1 MKRVSLVK
9 RAILVT
15 WMHRFAAAC
24 LILAVASPVWAETPQ
39 PPADLTRL
47 PLAALISESEELGL
61 PTKFLRDLPPDFVT
75 VTFEDLHRWAAEYHP
90 EEHHMVLNRALSFN
104 QAAGTLRPLTKM
116 TPLEVGNLYHE
127 LYHAYMDYLETKP
140 PDPNTDGGR
149 LLDAAKELQKCRY
162 AEVKIT
168 PVLQKRTSTETRYL
182 SEREAW
188 ETQHETWGVFVGWAV
203 WTKLELIASRG
214 KPGLVTEGG
223 LKRLKKADHDGILV
237 GYYEPEDQ
245 QERKVAQKRYLA
257 PAYRILPQEIR
268 TIMVL
273 LFGEPAD
280 AADRA
285 AAAAQPASPKTV
297 PVPSACKQ

>member
-1 MKRVSLVK
+1 M
-9 RAILVT
+9 T
-15 WMHRFAAAC
+15 WIHRFATAC
-24 LILAVASPVWAETPQ
+24 LLLSAALPVGAEPTQ
-39 PPADLTRL
+39 PAADLTRL
-47 PLAALISESEELGL
+47 PLAALISQSEELGL
-61 PTKFLRDLPPDFVT
+61 PTKFLRELPPDFVT
-75 VTFEDLHRWAAEYHP
+75 VTFEDLHRWAAEYRP
-90 EEHHMVLNRALSFN
+90 EEHQMILNRALSFN

-116 TPLEVGNLYHE
+116 TALEVGNLYHE

-140 PDPNTDGGR
+140 PDPGTDGGR
-149 LLDAAKELQKCRY
+149 LLAAAREVQKCRY

-168 PVLQKRTSTETRYL
+168 PVLQRRTATETRYL

-188 ETQHETWGVFVGWAV
+188 ETQHETWGVFVGWAI

-214 KPGLVTEGG
+214 KPGLVTEGW

-245 QERKVAQKRYLA
+245 NERARAQKRYLA
-257 PAYRILPQEIR
+257 PAYRISPEEIR

-285 AAAAQPASPKTV
+285 VTAAQPASPKHA
-297 PVPSACKQ
+297 PVSSACKP

>member
-1 MKRVSLVK
+1 VKWINRVTV
-9 RAILVT
+9 AG
-15 WMHRFAAAC
+15 
-24 LILAVASPVWAETPQ
+24 LILSVAAPVWAEAPQ
-39 PPADLTRL
+39 PAADLTRL
-47 PLAALISESEELGL
+47 PLAALIGESEELGL
-61 PTKFLRDLPPDFVT
+61 PTKFLRELPADFVT

-116 TPLEVGNLYHE
+116 TPLEVGNLFHE
-127 LYHAYMDYLETKP
+127 LYHAYMDYLETAP

-149 LLDAAKELQKCRY
+149 LLAMARELQKCRY
-162 AEVKIT
+162 GEVKIT
-168 PVLQKRTSTETRYL
+168 PVLQRRASTETRYL

-214 KPGLVTEGG
+214 KPGLVTEGW

-245 QERKVAQKRYLA
+245 QERKIAQKRYLS
-257 PAYRILPQEIR
+257 PAYRITPEEMK

-285 AAAAQPASPKTV
+285 AAAAQPASPKQA
-297 PVPSACKQ
+297 PVPAACKP

>member
-1 MKRVSLVK
+1 MWVN
-9 RAILVT
+9 
-15 WMHRFAAAC
+15 RFAVAC
-24 LILAVASPVWAETPQ
+24 LILSVTAPAWAETSQ
-39 PPADLTRL
+39 PATDLTRL

-90 EEHHMVLNRALSFN
+90 EEHHMILNRALSFN
-104 QAAGTLRPLTKM
+104 QAAGTLRSLTKM
-116 TPLEVGNLYHE
+116 TTSEVGNLYHE

-149 LLDAAKELQKCRY
+149 LLAAARELQKCRY

-168 PVLQKRTSTETRYL
+168 PVLQKRTSTEVRYL

-188 ETQHETWGVFVGWAV
+188 ETQHETWGVFVQWAI

-214 KPGLVTEGG
+214 KPGLVTEGW
-223 LKRLKKADHDGILV
+223 LKRMKKAEHDGILV

-245 QERKVAQKRYLA
+245 SERKLAQKRYLA
-257 PAYRILPQEIR
+257 PAYRISPEEIK
-268 TIMVL
+268 TVMVL

-285 AAAAQPASPKTV
+285 VTALQPSSPKNASV
-297 PVPSACKQ
+297 SPACKP

>member
-1 MKRVSLVK
+1 
-9 RAILVT
+9 VT
-15 WMHRFAAAC
+15 WINRFAVAC
-24 LILAVASPVWAETPQ
+24 LILSVASPVWAETP
-39 PPADLTRL
+39 PPATDLTRL
-47 PLAALISESEELGL
+47 PLAALISQSEELGL
-61 PTKFLRDLPPDFVT
+61 PTKFLRELPPDFAT

-90 EEHHMVLNRALSFN
+90 EEHHMILNRALSFN

-116 TPLEVGNLYHE
+116 TALEVGNLYHE

-140 PDPNTDGGR
+140 PDSNTDGGR
-149 LLDAAKELQKCRY
+149 LLAAARELQKCRY

-168 PVLQKRTSTETRYL
+168 PVLQRRTSTETRYL

-188 ETQHETWGVFVGWAV
+188 ETQHETWGVFVGWAI

-214 KPGLVTEGG
+214 KPGLVTEGW
-223 LKRLKKADHDGILV
+223 LKRLKKADHDSILV

-245 QERKVAQKRYLA
+245 HERKLSQKRYLA
-257 PAYRILPQEIR
+257 PAYRISPEEIR

-285 AAAAQPASPKTV
+285 TTAAQPSSPKNV
-297 PVPSACKQ
+297 PVSPACRQ

>member
-1 MKRVSLVK
+1 MSFKRD
-9 RAILVT
+9 ILVT
-15 WMHRFAAAC
+15 WRNRLAAAC
-24 LILAVASPVWAETPQ
+24 LIVSLSAAVPVRAESPQ
-39 PPADLTRL
+39 PAADLTRL
-47 PLAALISESEELGL
+47 PLAALISQSEELGL
-61 PTKFLRDLPPDFVT
+61 PTKFLRELPADFVT

-90 EEHHMVLNRALSFN
+90 EEHHMILNRALSFN

-116 TPLEVGNLYHE
+116 TALEVGNLYHE
-127 LYHAYMDYLETKP
+127 LYHAYMDYLESKP
-140 PDPNTDGGR
+140 PDPNSDGGH
-149 LLDAAKELQKCRY
+149 LLASAKELQKCRY

-168 PVLQKRTSTETRYL
+168 PVLQRRTATETRYL

-188 ETQHETWGVFVGWAV
+188 ETQQETWGVFVGWAI

-214 KPGLVTEGG
+214 KPGLVTEGW

-245 QERKVAQKRYLA
+245 QERKLSQKRYLA
-257 PAYRILPQEIR
+257 PAYRISPEEIR

-285 AAAAQPASPKTV
+285 TTATQPSSPKNA
-297 PVPSACKQ
+297 PVPPTCKQ

>member
-1 MKRVSLVK
+1 MTWSKRFVV
-9 RAILVT
+9 V
-15 WMHRFAAAC
+15 C
-24 LILAVASPVWAETPQ
+24 LILSGASPLWAESPQ
-39 PPADLTRL
+39 PATDLTRL

-90 EEHHMVLNRALSFN
+90 EDHHMILNRALSFN

-116 TPLEVGNLYHE
+116 TNSEVGNLYHE
-127 LYHAYMDYLETKP
+127 LYHAYMDYLESKP
-140 PDPNTDGGR
+140 PDPNTDGER
-149 LLDAAKELQKCRY
+149 VLAAARDLQKCRY
-162 AEVKIT
+162 GEVKIT
-168 PVLQKRTSTETRYL
+168 PVLQRRTATETRYL

-188 ETQHETWGVFVGWAV
+188 ETQHETWGVFVQWAI

-214 KPGLVTEGG
+214 KPGLVTEGW
-223 LKRLKKADHDGILV
+223 LKRLKKADHDSILV

-245 QERKVAQKRYLA
+245 HERKLAQKRYLA
-257 PAYRILPQEIR
+257 PTYRISPEEIR
-268 TIMVL
+268 TVMVL

-285 AAAAQPASPKTV
+285 AIAVQPASPKNA
-297 PVPSACKQ
+297 PVSPACKQ

>member
-1 MKRVSLVK
+1 MWRN
-9 RAILVT
+9 
-15 WMHRFAAAC
+15 RFALAC
-24 LILAVASPVWAETPQ
+24 LILSVAPLVWAESPQ
-39 PPADLTRL
+39 PTTDLTRL
-47 PLAALISESEELGL
+47 PLAALISQSEELGL
-61 PTKFLRDLPPDFVT
+61 PTKFLRELPPDFVT
-75 VTFEDLHRWAAEYHP
+75 VTFEDLRRWAAEYHP
-90 EEHHMVLNRALSFN
+90 EEHHMILNRALSFN
-104 QAAGTLRPLTKM
+104 QAAGSLRPLTKM
-116 TPLEVGNLYHE
+116 TALEVGNLYHE
-127 LYHAYMDYLETKP
+127 LYHAYMDYLESKP

-149 LLDAAKELQKCRY
+149 LLASARELQKCRY

-168 PVLQKRTSTETRYL
+168 PVLQRRTATETRYL

-188 ETQHETWGVFVGWAV
+188 ETQHETWGVFVGWAI

-214 KPGLVTEGG
+214 KPGLVTEGW

-245 QERKVAQKRYLA
+245 QERKLSQKRYLA
-257 PAYRILPQEIR
+257 PAYRISPEEIR

-285 AAAAQPASPKTV
+285 TTAAQPASPQNA
-297 PVPSACKQ
+297 PVAPACKQ

>member
-1 MKRVSLVK
+1 MTHASFGEN
-9 RAILVT
+9 ILVT
-15 WMHRFAAAC
+15 WIHRFAAVC
-24 LILAVASPVWAETPQ
+24 LVLSVASPVGAEPQ
-39 PPADLTRL
+39 PAADLTRL
-47 PLAALISESEELGL
+47 PLAALINQSEELGL
-61 PTKFLRDLPPDFVT
+61 PTKFLRELPPDFVT

-90 EEHHMVLNRALSFN
+90 EEHQMILNRALSFN

-116 TPLEVGNLYHE
+116 TALEVGNLYHE

-140 PDPNTDGGR
+140 PDPGTDGER
-149 LLDAAKELQKCRY
+149 LLAAAREAQKCRY

-168 PVLQKRTSTETRYL
+168 PVLQRRTATETRYL

-188 ETQHETWGVFVGWAV
+188 ETQHETWGVFVGWAI
-203 WTKLELIASRG
+203 WTKLELVASRG
-214 KPGLVTEGG
+214 KPGLVTEGW

-245 QERKVAQKRYLA
+245 NERAQKRYLA
-257 PAYRILPQEIR
+257 PAYRISPEEIK
-268 TIMVL
+268 TIMAL

-285 AAAAQPASPKTV
+285 VTAAQPASPKQA
-297 PVPSACKQ
+297 PVSSACKP

>member
-1 MKRVSLVK
+1 MTRMSLE
-9 RAILVT
+9 RDFLVT
-15 WMHRFAAAC
+15 WINRLLAAC
-24 LILAVASPVWAETPQ
+24 LVLSLASPVWAETPEAT
-39 PPADLTRL
+39 ADLSRL
-47 PLAALISESEELGL
+47 PLAALIGESEELGL
-61 PTKFLRDLPPDFVT
+61 PTKFLRELPADFVT

-90 EEHHMVLNRALSFN
+90 EEHRMILNRALSFN

-116 TPLEVGNLYHE
+116 TALEVGNLYHE

-140 PDPNTDGGR
+140 PEPGTESER
-149 LLDAAKELQKCRY
+149 LLAAAKELQKCRY

-168 PVLQKRTSTETRYL
+168 PVLQRRTATETRYL

-214 KPGLVTEGG
+214 KPGLVTEGW
-223 LKRLKKADHDGILV
+223 LKRLKKADHDAILV

-245 QERKVAQKRYLA
+245 NERKVAQKRYLS
-257 PAYRILPQEIR
+257 PGYRITPEEMK

-285 AAAAQPASPKTV
+285 AAAVQPASPKQA
-297 PVPSACKQ
+297 PVSPACKP